1 MDAEAGVRLVPC
13 SEEEVSNFFDR
24 MTSAQKRDAY
34 RFAVKRA
41 AACLADADEL
51 ISEAFVRM
59 WEGRRKR
66 WADNDDLFPVL
77 LGTIMSL
84 ASDIQF
90 ITERTRIRRMGSG
103 KDKGKFGV
111 IERDADHGTI
121 AIDAASAGAGD
132 VIDRIDTD
140 EYRKALLADIAG
152 DAELELLF
160 EGMSVPFIG
169 KDLAD
174 WMGMDMVA
182 LATVRRRFKR
192 QMLQLGKRL
201 AAATRE
207 R

>member
-1 MDAEAGVRLVPC
+1 MDAEAGIRRIPC
-13 SEEEVSNFFDR
+13 SEEEVSDFFGR

-34 RFAVKRA
+34 QFAVKCS

-59 WEGRRKR
+59 CDGRRTR
-66 WADNDDLFPVL
+66 LSDNDDLFPVL
-77 LGTIMSL
+77 MGTIKSL
-84 ASDIQF
+84 ASDRHF
-90 ITERTRIRRMGSG
+90 VTERARIRRMGSG
-103 KDKGKFGV
+103 KEKGKYGV
-111 IERDADHGTI
+111 VEYDADHGNVTI
-121 AIDAASAGAGD
+121 DKASADIGEGT
-132 VIDRIDTD
+132 DRMDPD

-174 WMGMDMVA
+174 WMGMDTVA

-192 QMLQLGKRL
+192 RMLQLGKRL
-201 AAATRE
+201 AGVARE